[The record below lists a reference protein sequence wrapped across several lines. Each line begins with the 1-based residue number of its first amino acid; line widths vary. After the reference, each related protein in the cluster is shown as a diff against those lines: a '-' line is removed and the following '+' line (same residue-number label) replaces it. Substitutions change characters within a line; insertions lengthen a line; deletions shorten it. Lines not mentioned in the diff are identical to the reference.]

1 MSRLNLRSLHRW
13 LGLVAGIQLLAW
25 TLSGLYFTLIP
36 IEEIRGN
43 HLLSNT
49 PQGVSAIGDQPV
61 LSPSAIADRHPNIAN
76 TPFTEVRLSTVLG
89 QPIYLIDGQRYD
101 ALTAAQL
108 PPITEA
114 DARRIVE
121 ARTEKTI
128 VRVELVEEVAPDA
141 EYRSGELP
149 AWRLTLVE
157 ENAAI
162 YVGAQSGRIRAV
174 RTDAWRLFDLFWALH
189 IMDYEER
196 DDFNHLLI
204 QSMAVLGLITVLS
217 GLLLFFTTIRLRRRP
232 ASQ

>member
-13 LGLVAGIQLLAW
+13 LGLIAGIQLLAW

-43 HLLSNT
+43 HLLSNP
-49 PQGVSAIGDQPV
+49 PQGVSAIGDHPA
-61 LSPSAIADRHPNIAN
+61 LSPSAIANRHPNIAN
-76 TPFTEVRLSTVLG
+76 TPFTEVRLSAVLG
-89 QPIYLIDGQRYD
+89 HPIYLIGGQRYD
-101 ALTAAQL
+101 AITGAQL

-128 VRVELVEEVAPDA
+128 VRVELVEKIAPDA
-141 EYRSGELP
+141 EYRGSELP
-149 AWRLTLVE
+149 AWRMTLVE

-162 YVGAQSGRIRAV
+162 YVGAQSGLIRAV

-204 QSMAVLGLITVLS
+204 QSMSILGLLTVLS
-217 GLLLFFTTIRLRRRP
+217 GLLLFFSTFRLRRRS